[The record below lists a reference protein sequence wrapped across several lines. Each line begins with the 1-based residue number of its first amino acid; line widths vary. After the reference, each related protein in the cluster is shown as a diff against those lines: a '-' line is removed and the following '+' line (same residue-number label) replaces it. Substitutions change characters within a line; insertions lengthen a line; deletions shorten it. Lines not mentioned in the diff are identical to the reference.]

1 MQGAAVLVGRGHVGA
16 EARLRLNRVRQR
28 EVGRELLRLRGAQ
41 VEVAAG
47 GSVRMLRP
55 LKGGTWRGKDRE
67 DAMRARTAPLLHRP
81 PPPHPLFQKTGDLTP
96 GNHGIQ
102 PLRGNH
108 PGEPQ
113 TVEAAPASPA
123 GGAGWRPLASGRIAA
138 ALSCAQAAGEAR
150 AHARPPRLP
159 PVLRASAWRQTE
171 AQGSV

>member
-16 EARLRLNRVRQR
+16 EARLRLNRVRQW

-81 PPPHPLFQKTGDLTP
+81 PPPPTT
-96 GNHGIQ
+96 
-102 PLRGNH
+102 
-108 PGEPQ
+108 
-113 TVEAAPASPA
+113 
-123 GGAGWRPLASGRIAA
+123 
-138 ALSCAQAAGEAR
+138 
-150 AHARPPRLP
+150 PPRGHLQ
-159 PVLRASAWRQTE
+159 LAKLKTFIRTQRRHQFYIRMGIFNNAK
-171 AQGSV
+171 